1 MKMNFKLNTLAAAV
15 ILAASAPALAA
26 IEGGRG
32 PDGNGE
38 LLVNVRYYGVGVGNT
53 NTTGGDDTSGIFDL
67 GIRLNDFIALNG
79 QGGVS
84 KSWDLT
90 QGAYGAAW
98 SQLTN
103 FVTGHGGDLSQ
114 IEFNVIALDFKTPN
128 TPTYLTTFSGET
140 FPGLQNANLRGFQN
154 IQQYIDANNTRG
166 TNATDANGAA
176 IATPSDPANTYFG
189 AIGLGATNPGD
200 QWVGKTF
207 ADTTQPLGTEQNFW
221 MLDTNSIANF
231 GQVVKTPFG
240 VDLNHDGS
248 ITGNEFS
255 KFTLNTDGSLT
266 FASPVVSPIPEADTW
281 AMLLAGLGM
290 LGAMV
295 RRRTGV

>member
-1 MKMNFKLNTLAAAV
+1 MKMNFKLNALAAAV
-15 ILAASAPALAA
+15 IMAASAPALAA
-26 IEGGRG
+26 IEGGPG

-38 LLVNVRYYGVGVGNT
+38 LLLNVRYYGGGT
-53 NTTGGDDTSGIFDL
+53 EKTGGDDISGIFDL
-67 GIRLNDFIALNG
+67 GIRMNDMIALNG

-84 KSWDLT
+84 KSWNLA

-98 SQLTN
+98 NQVTN
-103 FVTGHGGDLSQ
+103 FVTSHGGDISN

-128 TPTYLTTFSGET
+128 TPTYLTTFNGET

-154 IQQYIDANNTRG
+154 MQQYIIANADRG
-166 TNATDANGAA
+166 TIGTADNGAA
-176 IATPSDPANTYFG
+176 TATPSDAPNTYFG
-189 AIGLGATNPGD
+189 AIGLGATNTGD

-207 ADTTQPLGTEQNFW
+207 ADTTQPLGTAQNFW

-248 ITGNEFS
+248 ITSNEFS
-255 KFTLNTDGSLT
+255 KFTLNTDGSLN
-266 FASPVVSPIPEADTW
+266 FASPVPEADTW

-295 RRRTGV
+295 RRRTGA